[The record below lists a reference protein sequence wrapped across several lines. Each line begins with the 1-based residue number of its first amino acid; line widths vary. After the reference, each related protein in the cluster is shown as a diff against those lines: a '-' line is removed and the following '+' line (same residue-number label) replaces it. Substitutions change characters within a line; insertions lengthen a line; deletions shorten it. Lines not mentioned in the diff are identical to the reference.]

1 MQPHQQR
8 VVEEKTELDEKI
20 MKLGEFVM
28 QRFGVFD
35 KLHIAERIRLMRQL
49 SIMQLYSQVLEERIA
64 AFEVSHD

>member
-8 VVEEKTELDEKI
+8 VIEEQTELDEKI
-20 MKLGEFVM
+20 MKLGAFIMAPAGEFE
-28 QRFGVFD
+28 

-64 AFEVSHD
+64 AFGGVNG